1 MFLTPEEDAEI
12 KLIDFGLSQKYSEKG
27 HKKAMGSLVGTPYY
41 VAPEVIRGKY
51 GPECDVWSIG
61 IMMYCM
67 LSGKVPFTGETQ
79 QEILKKIVQKDVS
92 ANIRN
97 WKKITRE
104 GKEL

>member
-1 MFLTPEEDAEI
+1 
-12 KLIDFGLSQKYSEKG
+12 
-27 HKKAMGSLVGTPYY
+27 MGSLVGTPYY

-79 QEILKKIVQKDVS
+79 QEILKKIV
-92 ANIRN
+92 
-97 WKKITRE
+97 
-104 GKEL
+104 